1 MSTSYIVRSWPRAIA
16 HIDGDAFFASVAQAV
31 KPWLKGKP
39 VVTGKERNIVAAAS
53 YEAKKFGVRRGVS
66 LWDARKMCP
75 GLVVLPTD
83 YETVSLFSK
92 RMYDIMRR
100 YTPAV
105 EEYSVDEGFIDLT
118 GLRPAYAKAS
128 AGRRGNRY
136 EMMARDLQQD
146 IHRELGITVTVGLS
160 VSKVLTKVASA
171 KGKPAGF
178 TRISVREIEDAL
190 RDVPVG
196 DIWNIGPNTAALLKS
211 HGMLTALQFA
221 NKPEE
226 YVAKLLTKPGM
237 EVWHELNGESVMPI
251 ETEAKAG
258 YQSISK
264 VKTFTPPS
272 DDKAYVFA
280 QLMKNVENACIKSR
294 RYNQAPKKIVIFL
307 KRKDHRAFGL
317 EAKLDRPSAYPKEIS
332 PIFNQLFNDLFQPA
346 TLYRAT
352 GVVLTDLTE
361 AHPVQPTLFENPVSI
376 IKTRRLYNAIDELR
390 EKFGKH
396 VVHSGVTLP
405 AQQTQHLTT
414 RGDMPFRKIT
424 LLKGETKRRRL
435 PLPMLQ
441 AKAQ

>member
-1 MSTSYIVRSWPRAIA
+1 MSTNYIARSWPRAIA
-16 HIDGDAFFASVAQAV
+16 HIDGDAFFASVEQAV

-53 YEAKKFGVRRGVS
+53 YEAKKFGVRRGVA

-83 YETVSLFSK
+83 YETISLFSK

-118 GLRPAYAKAS
+118 GLRRLHRGSYETIS
-128 AGRRGNRY
+128 RR
-136 EMMARDLQQD
+136 LQQD
-146 IHRELGITVTVGLS
+146 IHVELGITVTIGLS

-178 TRISVREIEDAL
+178 VRISAREIEDAL
-190 RDVPVG
+190 CDVPIEDV
-196 DIWNIGPNTAALLKS
+196 WNIGPNTAALLKG
-211 HGMLTALQFA
+211 HGMGTALQFA
-221 NKPEE
+221 RKPEE
-226 YVAKLLTKPGM
+226 YVSKLLTKPGM
-237 EVWHELNGESVMPI
+237 EVWRELNGESVMPI
-251 ETEAKAG
+251 ETAEKTN

-280 QLMKNVENACIKSR
+280 QLMKNVENACIKAR
-294 RYNQAPKKIVIFL
+294 RYEQAPKKVIMFL
-307 KRKDHRAFGL
+307 KRHDHRASGL
-317 EAKLDRPSAYPKEIS
+317 EAKLDRPSAYPNEVGAVFRK
-332 PIFNQLFNDLFQPA
+332 LFDEVFQSG
-346 TLYRAT
+346 TRYRAT
-352 GVVLTDLTE
+352 GVILTDLVE
-361 AHPVQPTLFENPVSI
+361 ASPIQPTLFENPVTI
-376 IKTRRLYNAIDELR
+376 VKTRKLYNAIDELR

-405 AQQTQHLTT
+405 AQKTQHLTT
-414 RGDMPFRKIT
+414 RGDTPVRKLI

-435 PLPMLQ
+435 PIPMLQ
-441 AKAQ
+441 SRVC